1 MPVKRLSGLRLQ
13 VKSPERLAGF
23 YADVFG
29 MDVRTEGE
37 AWRAGYVGQDAD
49 LILLPGG
56 AQGSHTRDE
65 RYWKIG
71 ICLPDLDIACEQLR
85 QKGVEVSA
93 PHQFR
98 DIGYMAHLHDPEGFA
113 IELLQHDFLGSR
125 PDGAGDAALP
135 LGGGAHIGQI
145 TLRTGDIAAE
155 ISAHADM
162 KVLSVQDVTE
172 FGFDL
177 HFLAFT
183 DETPPDPDLQAVAN
197 REWLWRRPYT
207 TLEFQHTAGAQLRES
222 PAFLGLETS

>member
-1 MPVKRLSGLRLQ
+1 MKRLSGLRLQ
-13 VKSPERLAGF
+13 VKNPERLAGF

-37 AWRAGYVGQDAD
+37 AWRAGYAGQDAD

-56 AQGSHTRDE
+56 VQGPHRRDE

-71 ICLPDLDIACEQLR
+71 ICLPDLDIACEYLR

-113 IELLQHDFLGSR
+113 VELLQHDFLGNR
-125 PDGAGDAALP
+125 PDGAGNAALP

-155 ISAHADM
+155 VLAHADM
-162 KVLSVQDVTE
+162 KLLSVQNVAE
-172 FGFDL
+172 LGFDL

-183 DETPPDPDLQAVAN
+183 DETPPDPDLRAVAN

-207 TLEFQHTAGAQLRES
+207 TLEFQHIAGAQMRES
-222 PAFLGLETS
+222 PAFLGLETT

>member
-1 MPVKRLSGLRLQ
+1 MKRLSGVQLQ
-13 VKSPERLAGF
+13 VEDPERLVRF
-23 YADVFG
+23 YSDVLG
-29 MDVRTEGE
+29 MAARSDDGT
-37 AWRAGYVGQDAD
+37 WRAGYAGQDAD

-56 AQGSHTRDE
+56 RLVQHSRDE

-71 ICLPDLDIACEQLR
+71 ICLPNLDIACEQLR

-113 IELLQHDFLGSR
+113 IELLQHDFQGNR
-125 PDGAGDAALP
+125 PEGAGDLALP
-135 LGGGAHIGQI
+135 LGGGAHVGQI

-155 ISAHADM
+155 LAMRADM
-162 KVLSVQDVTE
+162 TLLSVQEVAE

-177 HFLAFT
+177 HFLAYT

-197 REWLWRRPYT
+197 REWLWKRPYT
-207 TLEFQHTAGAQLRES
+207 TLEFQHISGADLRDS
-222 PAFLGLETS
+222 PAFLGFEIT

>member
-1 MPVKRLSGLRLQ
+1 MKRLSGLRLQ
-13 VKSPERLAGF
+13 AEDPERLARF

-29 MDVRTEGE
+29 MEARAEGDG
-37 AWRAGYVGQDAD
+37 WRAGYAGEDAD

-56 AQGSHTRDE
+56 SRLQHSRDE

-113 IELLQHDFLGSR
+113 IELLQHDFFGNR
-125 PDGAGDAALP
+125 PDEAGDASMP
-135 LGGGAHIGQI
+135 MGGGAHVGQV
-145 TLRTGDIAAE
+145 TLRTGDINAE
-155 ISAHADM
+155 LAAHADM
-162 KVLSVQDVTE
+162 KLLSVQDVSE
-172 FGFDL
+172 FGFGL
-177 HFLAFT
+177 HFLAYT

-207 TLEFQHTAGAQLRES
+207 TLEFQHIAGAELRDS
-222 PAFLGLETS
+222 PGFLGLEIT

>member
-1 MPVKRLSGLRLQ
+1 MKRLSGLRLRVQ
-13 VKSPERLAGF
+13 NPERLAGF

-29 MDVRTEGE
+29 MEVQAEGE
-37 AWRAGYVGQDAD
+37 AWRAGYAGQDAD

-56 AQGSHTRDE
+56 VQVPHKRDE

-71 ICLPDLDIACEQLR
+71 ICLPDLDTACEQLR
-85 QKGVEVSA
+85 RKGVEVLA

-98 DIGYMAHLHDPEGFA
+98 DIGYMAYLHDPEGYA
-113 IELLQHDFLGSR
+113 IELLQHDFADSR
-125 PDGAGDAALP
+125 PDRAGDTALP

-155 ISAHADM
+155 ILAHADM
-162 KVLSVQDVTE
+162 KLVSVQDVAE

-183 DETPPDPDLQAVAN
+183 DETPPDPDLRAVAN

-207 TLEFQHTAGAQLRES
+207 TLEFQHIAGAYLRQS
-222 PAFLGLETS
+222 PAFLGLENT

>member
-1 MPVKRLSGLRLQ
+1 MKRLSGLRLQ
-13 VKSPERLAGF
+13 VEDPKLLAGF
-23 YADVFG
+23 YADVLG
-29 MDVRTEGE
+29 MEARAEGE
-37 AWRAGYVGQDAD
+37 AWRAGYSGGDAD

-56 AQGSHTRDE
+56 SRAPHSRDE

-71 ICLPDLDIACEQLR
+71 ICLPDLVIACEHLR

-113 IELLQHDFLGSR
+113 IELLQHDFLGNR
-125 PDGAGDAALP
+125 PDGSGDPVLP
-135 LGGGAHIGQI
+135 MGGGAHVGQI

-155 ISAHADM
+155 LALYSDM
-162 KVLSVQDVTE
+162 KLLSVQDVAE

-183 DETPPDPDLQAVAN
+183 EERPPDPDLQSVAN

-207 TLEFQHTAGAQLRES
+207 TLEFQHIPGAQLRDS
-222 PAFLGLETS
+222 PAFMGLEIS

>member
-1 MPVKRLSGLRLQ
+1 VKRLSGVRLQ
-13 VKSPERLAGF
+13 VEDPKRLAGF
-23 YADVFG
+23 YADVLG
-29 MDVRTEGE
+29 MEARVEDV
-37 AWRAGYVGQDAD
+37 AWRAGYAGEDAD

-56 AQGSHTRDE
+56 TRAAHSREE

-98 DIGYMAHLHDPEGFA
+98 DIGYMAHLHDPEGFS
-113 IELLQHDFLGSR
+113 IELLQHEFLGNR
-125 PDGAGDAALP
+125 PEGEGEASLP
-135 LGGGAHIGQI
+135 LGGGAHVGQI

-155 ISAHADM
+155 RAAFADM
-162 KVLSVQDVTE
+162 KLLSVQDVSE

-177 HFLAFT
+177 HFLAYT
-183 DETPPDPDLQAVAN
+183 EETPPNPDLQAVAN

-207 TLEFQHTAGAQLRES
+207 TLEFQHIAGAELRGS
-222 PAFLGLETS
+222 PAFQGLEIT

>member
-1 MPVKRLSGLRLQ
+1 MKRLSGVRLQ
-13 VKSPERLAGF
+13 VKDPERLAGF
-23 YADVFG
+23 YADVLG
-29 MDVRTEGE
+29 MEARAEGD
-37 AWRAGYVGQDAD
+37 AWRAGYAGEDAD

-56 AQGSHTRDE
+56 TQAAHSRDE

-71 ICLPDLDIACEQLR
+71 ICLPDLDTACEHLR

-98 DIGYMAHLHDPEGFA
+98 DIGYMAHLHDPEGFS

-125 PDGAGDAALP
+125 QDGAGDPALP
-135 LGGGAHIGQI
+135 LGGGAHVGQV

-155 ISAHADM
+155 LAAHADM
-162 KVLSVQDVTE
+162 KLLSVQDVSE

-177 HFLAFT
+177 HFLAYT
-183 DETPPDPDLQAVAN
+183 NETPPDPDLQAVAN

-207 TLEFQHTAGAQLRES
+207 TLEFQHIAGAALRDS
-222 PAFLGLETS
+222 PAFRGLEIS

>member
-1 MPVKRLSGLRLQ
+1 MKRLSGVRLQ
-13 VKSPERLAGF
+13 VENPENLARF

-29 MDVRTEGE
+29 MNVQAEGG
-37 AWRAGYVGQDAD
+37 AWRAGYAGEDAD
-49 LILLPGG
+49 LILLSGG
-56 AQGSHTRDE
+56 SRAAHSRNE

-113 IELLQHDFLGSR
+113 IELLQHDFLGNR
-125 PDGAGDAALP
+125 PEGAGDASLP
-135 LGGGAHIGQI
+135 LGGGAHVGQI

-155 ISAHADM
+155 LAAHADM
-162 KVLSVQDVTE
+162 KLLSVQDVSE

-177 HFLAFT
+177 HFLAYT
-183 DETPPDPDLQAVAN
+183 DEVPPDPDLQAVAN

-207 TLEFQHTAGAQLRES
+207 TLEFQHIAGTKLRDS
-222 PAFLGLETS
+222 PAFRGLEIT